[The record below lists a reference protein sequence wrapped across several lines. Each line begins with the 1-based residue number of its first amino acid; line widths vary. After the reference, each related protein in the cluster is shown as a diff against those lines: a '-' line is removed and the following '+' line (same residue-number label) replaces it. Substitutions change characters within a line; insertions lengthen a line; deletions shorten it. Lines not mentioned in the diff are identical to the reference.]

1 MRPVLAALSASA
13 TLVLAACATP
23 PPPAPVPARLLTLT
37 PICLEQ
43 LAAFATKATG
53 RKVTLGADTSFA
65 ETDQLVLE
73 PPMPRGPDG
82 RPLDGRRIGGP
93 ESEVFRL
100 AMVPGGTC
108 TVVHQRT
115 GLQAPLAAC
124 SCTPKT

>member
-1 MRPVLAALSASA
+1 MRAALAVLTASASV
-13 TLVLAACATP
+13 VLAACATS
-23 PPPAPVPARLLTLT
+23 PPPAPVPARLVTLT

-43 LAAFATKATG
+43 IAAFATQATG

-65 ETDQLVLE
+65 NTDQLVLE

-100 AMVPGGTC
+100 VMVPGGTC

-124 SCTPKT
+124 SCVAKS